1 MIISDLLV
9 VNHTAFTA
17 TFTTGHL
24 RPCVSWF
31 PQFYHLQGK
40 RSFALFAITLSTMAR
55 AFFRLASEHDLQGI
69 VAKRKSDPYLLLLRE
84 LPVNPGVRVTF
95 REGV

>member
-1 MIISDLLV
+1 
-9 VNHTAFTA
+9 
-17 TFTTGHL
+17 
-24 RPCVSWF
+24 
-31 PQFYHLQGK
+31 
-40 RSFALFAITLSTMAR
+40 MAR
-55 AFFRLASEHDLQGI
+55 AFFRLASEHDLEGI